1 MIFLGFFFLQ
11 MSRATATEEIVVS
24 GLPNYHSGEEFS
36 IEENED
42 NSSYSANQATL
53 PGLIK
58 DFIGYFHRSVT
69 KKAVADIHSVYEN
82 SFNKI
87 TSRMFSESRW
97 PSVNNI
103 APLVKNGKRSL

>member
-1 MIFLGFFFLQ
+1 MP
-11 MSRATATEEIVVS
+11 RVTATEEIVVS

-42 NSSYSANQATL
+42 TYNANQSTI

-58 DFIGYFHRSVT
+58 DFIQYFHRSVS

-97 PSVNNI
+97 PAVNKI
-103 APLVKNGKRSL
+103 APLVKNGEKKQNFSFNYSLN